1 MTMLF
6 PESLHSEVY
15 KNSFFLKIEKK
26 IILYTRLVE
35 HNIYL
40 KIEVYIDWIS
50 WNDFIEIPY

>member
-6 PESLHSEVY
+6 PESLHSEVC

-35 HNIYL
+35 NDIYL